1 MLNEQAKVSD
11 NEQPKLLSTDISDKI
26 DELKREI
33 GYLSSKIKY
42 FRPKKKP
49 VENTNKTNSTS
60 NNETDDS
67 EKQEST
73 STESPF
79 EKDDSDQNDE
89 KNNADSQSENQ
100 SQSKGNKKLK

>member
-73 STESPF
+73 STEIPF
-79 EKDDSDQNDE
+79 EKEDSDQ